1 MHYKQ
6 IYDRREYEKNVL
18 ERVKVKMELI
28 RASNRKSYKR
38 GSKSK
43 DNQINLVIT
52 LFVIIFIF
60 IEAHAVTQHPEI
72 HPREQFISKERLTS
86 MDDMNSIWSSHQNPE
101 PTPTKLRDLRLHPH
115 AVRTGDYYMFEEQND
130 IDDPVLYEEYDFLE
144 KQDRRARE
152 FLLSV

>member
-1 MHYKQ
+1 MDTQANTVLASRGAIIIENLHYKQ

-38 GSKSK
+38 GK
-43 DNQINLVIT
+43 T
-52 LFVIIFIF
+52 
-60 IEAHAVTQHPEI
+60 HAVTQHPEI
-72 HPREQFISKERLTS
+72 HPREQFISKEQLAS
-86 MDDMNSIWSSHQNPE
+86 VNSIWSSQQKAQ
-101 PTPTKLRDLRLHPH
+101 PTPTKVRDLRLHPH
-115 AVRTGDYYMFEEQND
+115 AVRTGDYYMFDEQND

-152 FLLSV
+152 YLLSV